1 MSMTERHQ
9 VEIVSMD
16 MWKPYRRAVQAVLP
30 QARIV
35 VDKFHVVRMANEA
48 LEKVRKGLRKDLKPN
63 QRRTLKGDRKILLK
77 RAHDVSDR
85 ERLIMET
92 WTGAFPQLLAA
103 YEHKERF
110 FHIWDA
116 TTRRDAEKALTAW
129 IDDIPQGQKEVWK
142 DLVSAISGW
151 HEEMLTY
158 FETDIPITNAFTES
172 INRLAKDK
180 NRDGRG
186 YSFEVMRARMLYT
199 TKHKK
204 KVPQTKE
211 SPFLGKATMTYSMG
225 LPEPEKNYGVDLST
239 FWKS

>member
-1 MSMTERHQ
+1 
-9 VEIVSMD
+9 MD

-48 LEKVRKGLRKDLKPN
+48 LEKIRKDLRKELTAG

-77 RAHDVSDR
+77 RAHDISDR

-92 WTGAFPQLLAA
+92 WTGAFPQLRAA
-103 YEHKERF
+103 YEHKERSY
-110 FHIWDA
+110 HIWGC
-116 TTRRDAEKALTAW
+116 TNRSDAEKALTAW
-129 IDDIPQGQKEVWK
+129 IDDIPQGQQAVWK
-142 DLVSAISGW
+142 DLVSAVSGW
-151 HEEMLTY
+151 REEMLAY

-204 KVPQTKE
+204 KSPQTKE
-211 SPFLGKATMTYSMG
+211 SPFLGRAIKTYSMG
-225 LPEPEKNYGVDLST
+225 VYEPEKNFGVDLST
-239 FWKS
+239 FCED